1 MFEDYSMRITL
12 STLLFL
18 YGLGL
23 IVWALWVW
31 KKKNKKERLIF
42 FCGLGLIVISIITAF
57 LKLLP

>member
-18 YGLGL
+18 YDLGL
-23 IVWALWVW
+23 IVWVLWVW
-31 KKKNKKERLIF
+31 KKENKKERLIF

>member
-1 MFEDYSMRITL
+1 MFEDYSLRITL
-12 STLLFL
+12 SALLIL

-23 IVWALWVW
+23 IVWTFWVW
-31 KKKNKKERLIF
+31 KKKNKKESLIF